1 MELIEN
7 EEVLV
12 VDANGSDDQIVAEK
26 KPKAKK
32 KVAKVAVIEEVVSPE
47 TEITAEKKKPKAK
60 KVVVAE
66 AESVVMPV
74 ENEIVVEVK
83 KPKSKKAVVAEVE
96 HVDMSDA
103 EEIVA
108 AVKAPKAKKKVVAV
122 VEEEEIE
129 MAQPENDFDAEEDEE
144 VEAVEEAPKSGFA
157 ALGLSDDIMRAVE
170 EMGFTT
176 PSPIQAEA
184 IPPVMEGYDVIGQ
197 AQTGTGKTAAFGIPA
212 LEMIDAR
219 SNAVQ
224 VLVLCPTRELAVQVS
239 QEIGRLAKYKR
250 GVRIEAIYGGDSIER
265 QIRSLKKGVQ
275 IVVGT
280 PGRVMDHM
288 QRRTLDFSEVRM
300 MVLDEADEM
309 LDMGFREDIE
319 SILVDMP
326 EDKQTIL
333 FSATMSKPILSITK
347 RFLDDPV
354 MIKVVRNEL
363 TNDNI
368 AQLCYEVKPQG
379 KLEVMTRLIDMY
391 NIQSLLVFCNTK
403 RKVDEIVEQLQ
414 TRGYAAEGIHGD
426 LRQQQR
432 TNVMNK
438 FKAGVSTI
446 LVGTD
451 VAARGIDVTG
461 LDAVINY
468 DIPLD
473 EEYYVHRIG
482 RTGRAGLA
490 GKAFSLVARD
500 ERNRIRQIENFTKVK
515 IEKGVIPSY
524 EDIVGVRKA
533 RFVETMAEAIR
544 QNDKNKDNLYD
555 DVLEQLHHSG
565 FSTEQIVGAMTQQLL
580 GVEKNEYADANLA
593 WEERRSDRGDE
604 RRGGRD
610 RDSGSGDRGGRFG
623 RDRERGGDR
632 GSRFES
638 RDDRGGRSGGDR
650 DRGDRGSRFG
660 NRDDRAPRR
669 EKSAPGPVEEG
680 MSRLYFNVGH
690 QDHIAPRDFVGA
702 IAGESGIAGRD
713 IGAIEIYDNYTYVD
727 VPERDS
733 RVVIRAMDGNTIKGN
748 RVQVDIAK

>member
-12 VDANGSDDQIVAEK
+12 VEANVPDDQIVTEK

-32 KVAKVAVIEEVVSPE
+32 KVAVVTETEEVISPE
-47 TEITAEKKKPKAK
+47 TEIVAEK
-60 KVVVAE
+60 
-66 AESVVMPV
+66 
-74 ENEIVVEVK
+74 K
-83 KPKSKKAVVAEVE
+83 KPKSKKAVIAEIEAESADIAIEDEVVAEV
-96 HVDMSDA
+96 
-103 EEIVA
+103 
-108 AVKAPKAKKKVVAV
+108 KKPKAKKKVV
-122 VEEEEIE
+122 EIQEEEIE
-129 MAQPENDFDAEEDEE
+129 MAQSEDDFDANEEEE
-144 VEAVEEAPKSGFA
+144 VLAEAPKSGFA

-170 EMGFTT
+170 EMGFTD

-212 LEMIDAR
+212 LEMIDTR

-326 EDKQTIL
+326 ADKQTIL

-354 MIKVVRNEL
+354 MVKVVRNEL

-368 AQLCYEVKPQG
+368 EQLCYEVKPQG

-391 NIQSLLVFCNTK
+391 NINSLLVFCNTK
-403 RKVDEIVEQLQ
+403 RKVDEIVEQMQ
-414 TRGYAAEGIHGD
+414 ARGYAAEGIHGD

-432 TNVMNK
+432 TNVMSK
-438 FKAGVSTI
+438 FKSGITTI

-451 VAARGIDVTG
+451 VAARGIDVSG

-544 QNDKNKDNLYD
+544 QNDKKKDNLYD

-565 FSTEQIVGAMTQQLL
+565 FSTEQIVSAMTQQLL

-593 WEERRSDRGDE
+593 WEERRSDRSDRDD
-604 RRGGRD
+604 RRGRD
-610 RDSGSGDRGGRFG
+610 RDRGDRGGRFG
-623 RDRERGGDR
+623 RDR

-638 RDDRGGRSGGDR
+638 RDDRGGRFAR
-650 DRGDRGSRFG
+650 DRGDRGPRFG
-660 NRDDRAPRR
+660 GGDDRGPRR
-669 EKSAPGPVEEG
+669 EKAAPGPVEEG

-690 QDHIAPRDFVGA
+690 QDRIAPRDFVGA

-748 RVQVDIAK
+748 RVQVDVAK